1 MRKFAVYA
9 TMLISG
15 IILPDAIAADC
26 SNADLRGAYSFET
39 SGTYSGVSFAA
50 AGQTI
55 YNGDGTAE
63 GVIQASVGG
72 TVLPLAN
79 WTATYSLSSMSIGG
93 GQTVC
98 VLTKEMMIP
107 SYGNLHLTFFG
118 SAGAEF
124 KELRFIASKSSQTSS
139 LTVSGTARKQ

>member
-1 MRKFAVYA
+1 MRKFNVYA
-9 TMLISG
+9 TILMSG
-15 IILPDAIAADC
+15 MIVPHLIAADC
-26 SNADLRGAYSFET
+26 SNADLRGAYSFEA
-39 SGTYSGVSFAA
+39 SGTYGGVPFAA

-72 TVLPLAN
+72 AVFPVAN
-79 WTATYSLSSMSIGG
+79 WTATYSLSPMSIGG

-98 VLTKEMMIP
+98 VLKKEMTIP
-107 SYGNLHLTFFG
+107 SYKELQLTFFG
-118 SAGAEF
+118 SAGADF
-124 KELRFIASKSSQTSS
+124 KELRFIASKSNQASS